1 MSYYYRSGSSLSFGF
16 PVTPVIKKLIIA
28 NVAVFLLQFFASYK
42 IIYFFGLVP
51 YMVIREFYFWQ
62 LFTYQFLHGG
72 LFHIFFNMLALWM
85 FGGDLERIWGSAFFL
100 KYYLLCAVGAGI
112 CTVIFLPTSISPTIG
127 ASGAIYGI
135 LMAYGMLFPDR
146 MVYLYFLFPIK
157 VKHFVILMGSVAL
170 FSSMSASGSG
180 IAHITHLGGM
190 IFGYL
195 YLKNWDIK
203 EIFRQ
208 AYLKLKYHRL
218 KRKLR
223 VISKDDDQN
232 NDKPYY
238 H

>member
-1 MSYYYRSGSSLSFGF
+1 MSYYYRSGPSFSFGY
-16 PVTPVIKKLIIA
+16 PVTPAIKNLIIA
-28 NVAVFLLQFFASYK
+28 NGVVFLIQAFASYK
-42 IIYFFGLVP
+42 IVYCFGLVP
-51 YMVIREFYFWQ
+51 RMVLGEFHFWQ

-72 LFHIFFNMLALWM
+72 LFHILFNMLALWM
-85 FGGDLERIWGSAFFL
+85 FGGDLERIWGSASFI
-100 KYYLLCAVGAGI
+100 KYYFLCGVGAGI
-112 CTVIFLPTSISPTIG
+112 CTVIFLPTSMSPTIG

-203 EIFRQ
+203 GIFRQ
-208 AYLKLKYHRL
+208 AYLKFKYQRL

>member
-1 MSYYYRSGSSLSFGF
+1 MSYYYRSGPSFSFGY

-28 NVAVFLLQFFASYK
+28 NVAVFLLQFLSSYK
-42 IIYFFGLVP
+42 IIYLFGLVP

-72 LFHIFFNMLALWM
+72 LFHILFNMLALWM
-85 FGGDLERIWGSAFFL
+85 FGGDLERIWGAASFL
-100 KYYLLCAVGAGI
+100 KYYFLCAVGAGV
-112 CTVIFLPTSISPTIG
+112 CTVIFLPTSMSPTIG

-146 MVYLYFLFPIK
+146 MVYLYFMFPIK
-157 VKHFVILMGSVAL
+157 VKHFVILMGAIAL
-170 FSSMSASGSG
+170 FSSMSASESG
-180 IAHITHLGGM
+180 VAHIAHLGGM

-203 EIFRQ
+203 GIFRQ
-208 AYLKLKYHRL
+208 AYLKLKYKRL

-223 VISKDDDQN
+223 VISKDDDHN